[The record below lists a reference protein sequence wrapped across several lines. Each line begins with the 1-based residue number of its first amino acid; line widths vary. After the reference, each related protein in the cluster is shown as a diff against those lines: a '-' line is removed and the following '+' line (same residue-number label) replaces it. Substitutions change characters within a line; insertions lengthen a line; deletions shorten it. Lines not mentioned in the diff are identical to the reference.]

1 MTTTKG
7 TAEDMVALAA
17 MAGETMVEWLRDLEG
32 FEGLVMLSNDE
43 TGTTHVISFWESK
56 EVADRS
62 RVARL
67 KLRDRITTTVGV
79 EVQETEAYEVAFA
92 DPELVP
98 GRRAAGLRR
107 AAGSSRASSAAL
119 RRLSRMEE
127 RLVRFRPRAIL
138 VVLGII
144 LAGILLIE
152 VVQAAQ
158 GILIWIFVAIFLA
171 LALNPAVEGLQRRGI
186 ARRGLAVGIVFIGAI
201 LVVAAIAATIIPT
214 LVSQVNDFVDA
225 VPGYVEDLTAGRGKL
240 GFLEREYQI
249 TERVRDALSDGGA
262 SKLLGFSGTAVAVT
276 KGVITAVIATVT
288 IAFLTF
294 FMLLEGPAWVERFY
308 SLLPAEHQPRWRKIG
323 DEIYRTIGGYV
334 TGNLAISLI
343 AGVVSTAV
351 LLALDVPFAVAL
363 GLLVAILDLIPLAG
377 ATIAAILVTT
387 VAFLDATTSGVIV
400 LIFFVLYQQLEN
412 HVLQPIVYG
421 RTVRL
426 SPLAVLI
433 AVLIGAELAGVV
445 GALAA
450 IPVAGTIQVI
460 LRDWL
465 EHRRA
470 KAGPAA
476 EPTTV

>member
-1 MTTTKG
+1 
-7 TAEDMVALAA
+7 
-17 MAGETMVEWLRDLEG
+17 
-32 FEGLVMLSNDE
+32 
-43 TGTTHVISFWESK
+43 
-56 EVADRS
+56 
-62 RVARL
+62 
-67 KLRDRITTTVGV
+67 
-79 EVQETEAYEVAFA
+79 
-92 DPELVP
+92 
-98 GRRAAGLRR
+98 
-107 AAGSSRASSAAL
+107 
-119 RRLSRMEE
+119 MEE

-144 LAGILLIE
+144 LAGIVLIQI
-152 VVQAAQ
+152 VQAAQ
-158 GILIWIFVAIFLA
+158 GILIWIFVAIFLS
-171 LALNPAVEGLQRRGI
+171 LALNPGVEWLQEHGV
-186 ARRGLAVGIVFIGAI
+186 ARRGLAVGIVFVGAI
-201 LVVAAIAATIIPT
+201 LVVAAIGATIIPI

-240 GFLEREYQI
+240 GFLEREYHI
-249 TERVRDALSDGGA
+249 TERVREAISEGGA

-308 SLLPAEHQPRWRKIG
+308 SLLPAEQQPRWRRIG
-323 DEIYRTIGGYV
+323 NDIYRTIGGYV

-351 LLALDVPFAVAL
+351 LLALGVPFAVAL

-387 VAFLDATTSGVIV
+387 VAFLDATTSGIIV
-400 LIFFVLYQQLEN
+400 LIFFILYQQLEN
-412 HVLQPIVYG
+412 HVLQPVVYG
-421 RTVRL
+421 RTVQL

-450 IPVAGTIQVI
+450 IPVAGAIQVI

-470 KAGPAA
+470 KGGSAP
-476 EPTTV
+476 EPTAV